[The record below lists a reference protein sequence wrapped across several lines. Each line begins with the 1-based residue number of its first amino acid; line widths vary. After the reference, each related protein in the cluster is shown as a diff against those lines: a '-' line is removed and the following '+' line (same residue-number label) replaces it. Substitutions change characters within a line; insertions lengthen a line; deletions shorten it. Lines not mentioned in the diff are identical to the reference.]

1 MYVQSPETKDL
12 TVSLTSSDGLQ
23 NLASAT
29 ITLVFFFSTMFR
41 KENIS
46 LFTTAERIALLQSFW
61 HIKLDK
67 SGAEAG
73 C

>member
-1 MYVQSPETKDL
+1 MYVKSPETTDL

-29 ITLVFFFSTMFR
+29 ITLVFFLTMFR

-46 LFTTAERIALLQSFW
+46 LFTIAERIALLQSFW

>member
-1 MYVQSPETKDL
+1 MYVKSPETMDL

-29 ITLVFFFSTMFR
+29 ITLVFFLTMFR
-41 KENIS
+41 KEENIS
-46 LFTTAERIALLQSFW
+46 LFTIAEGIALLQGFW

-73 C
+73 G